1 MAEKKDKKAHTKTAP
16 ESAVSMFYVPL
27 DFVRFQNVVILLV
40 YGFPF
45 HAVIIT
51 ISKSA
56 HLLLLFT
63 IFSRFEIHRSKK

>member
-40 YGFPF
+40 YGVPF
-45 HAVIIT
+45 HAVIVIF
-51 ISKSA
+51 SKSA
-56 HLLLLFT
+56 HISSFI
-63 IFSRFEIHRSKK
+63 IFSRFKIHKSKK